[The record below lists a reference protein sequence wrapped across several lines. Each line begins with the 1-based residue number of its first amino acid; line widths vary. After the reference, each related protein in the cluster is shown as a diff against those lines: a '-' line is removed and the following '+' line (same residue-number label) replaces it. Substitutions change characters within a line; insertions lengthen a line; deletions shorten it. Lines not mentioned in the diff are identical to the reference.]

1 MIVMYV
7 VECNNTAHGTGPVN
21 PASATSSWS
30 SFSVL
35 VKPSV
40 LNTTN
45 DTMSFLPSFLFPT
58 LAPSPPLSTI
68 EKVLSDDY
76 LLSLVLRSLTRD
88 SFHYALVSK
97 RWYAAARFS
106 LAHLVIKSKIRFPVL
121 LDTIRTFSSLTR
133 LELQECRVQDSNGDA
148 LFQCLS
154 AACPHLTHLTIHYQ
168 FRMHVTCNGLSS
180 LFHGCRKIRDLRLL
194 TLHSLPHLPSAVTLL
209 SDLRTLHLCR
219 CYEYYGV
226 DRFEHIM
233 SPPESIGAL
242 QQLQEFRVITGSQF
256 RGLPDAIS
264 SLTNLRSLTFSNR
277 SFSQLPTSIADLPH
291 LQTLKIEM
299 DKLKVIPDSFEH
311 LTGLRSFSLQSKRVK
326 RVPEHVLG
334 AMVRLKSLYL
344 CCKSIQSLPD
354 SICCLALSSLSIL
367 SSPVISSLPDNLGA
381 LVQLETLKLCNLPNL
396 QYLPESMGDLP
407 RLRSL
412 EINQLGLLQLPEKL
426 CTGSVRHSLEGLYLC
441 ECREL
446 RQLPPQFGMLTRLE
460 ELDITSCSRLE
471 SLEPLLAPY
480 PPMGAQAQA
489 QAQQP
494 WGLASLTSL
503 SLCRCSRIPSLPDSF
518 SMLSA
523 LSSLTLTH
531 MHGLSNLPESLGE
544 LVSLRSLKLQ
554 YSNKLSSLPE
564 SLGQLKNLETLELCY
579 LPELNSLPGSLRW
592 LPKLKEPLLID
603 VVDDFDQPNDVYLSR
618 APEDVIISRNGAVL
632 GKKTILKSD
641 HFPGCQNKRLL
652 PHIDGAPNFRQI
664 ADLPVYGVAIP
675 TVEGIRNVLQIV
687 GASRNGGRHVLWHS
701 MREEPVIYIN
711 GRPFVLRE
719 VERPFTNLEY
729 TGINRARVEQMEA
742 RLKKDVLR
750 EAARYSNKI
759 MVSDELPDGQMVDQ
773 WEPVG
778 PDSVQTPLEVY
789 EDMQRQGYN
798 VDYERVPVTDEKVPE
813 EVDFDL
819 LVESLSSVDEGTAQ
833 IFNCQMGRGRTT
845 TGTVV
850 ATLICLAR
858 RFPSRILSPSAGA
871 TMLAKAAST
880 AGHEPGGAAKLM
892 LGAATT
898 PGKAHGAAEGAA
910 AAEAAE
916 VQAEVDRV
924 LLAGQYAVIRSLTR
938 VLEAGSES
946 KRLTDLAI
954 DHCASMQ
961 NLREAIL
968 GYRNRIHRHS
978 DEKRRQAALNLFV
991 AYLERYYMLV
1001 CFSAFLHS
1009 LTAPHA
1015 STPSSLTTSQAL
1027 PSPSP
1032 SLSLSHSKADDAPS
1046 ALGRVQEPPT
1056 PGRERLSLVDG
1067 VAATQALRDAK
1078 GGFQRWMKARPELYS
1093 ILRRL
1098 LRRDPMGALGY
1109 AHPKQASMPRALSF
1123 SLPHAVSSSP
1133 TRDAATAVAALHAP
1147 APTGTASLPAVAA
1160 AGQGEGMEVEGGDV
1174 EAGDVAGEAF
1184 RMAEMAA
1191 AIVEARSGAMLSK
1204 QVRSGAMLSKQVRS
1218 GAMLS
1223 KQVRSGA
1230 MLSKQVRSG
1239 AMLSKQVRSGAMLS
1253 KQVRSGAMLSKQV
1266 RSGAM
1271 LSKQV
1276 RSEAMLSKQV
1286 RSGAMLSKQVRSGAM
1301 LSKQVL
1307 LVIIHNTRLDVRARQ
1322 HAHASDAL
1330 IIPLP
1335 LPLLLLLLPPHAPL
1349 LSPSLPHQTV
1359 LKSDHCPGCQNLS
1372 LPELLEGA
1380 PNFRQVQGFPVF
1392 GVANPTVDGIRAVL
1406 RRVAQAVGGTG
1417 AEGVERR
1424 VVWHNM
1430 REEATVYINGKP
1442 FVLRE
1447 AERPF
1452 KNMLEYTG
1460 IDRQRVERMEARL
1473 KGDVEREAQR
1483 SGGMVVVDHESDAGE
1498 LFHALEPVPV
1508 PAAAQ
1513 GAHGAHGACVQTPL
1527 EVFRML
1533 QREGFRVDYHRLP
1546 TTDGEPPKSRDFDA
1560 LATSISSAGPHAAFV
1575 FNCQMGRGRTTTGT
1589 VTRMLEGGAAARHVL
1604 DGVVDRCAQ
1613 MLNIRE
1619 AILSYRRAFNMQVP
1633 WGKGRVRTRG
1643 CGVGMVGVKEGG
1655 WGKLCADAQYP
1666 NAFHHLAA
1674 PPAATFT
1681 SSQPVPHPP
1690 HPHCQ
1695 DADARTRQ
1703 SALSR
1708 GAEFL
1713 ERYVMLIAFAAYL
1726 SSPLFRPAAPSLWP
1740 RSSSSSSASLPSLP
1754 PSSSHTALPRLCPSL
1769 PAATSSSLTAA
1780 SGEAARSDA
1789 GDGGAEK
1796 EREEKHAGGPSEHGH
1811 AKANGEGE
1819 GGEGEGEAVSF
1830 KAWLK
1835 RRPEIRQMKW
1845 GLRLRP
1851 ARLFTI
1857 PEVGV
1862 RLRDSD
1868 ASASGAAG
1876 AVEEREAED
1885 AVLRARRGAVLGR
1898 GSILKLSLFPG
1909 LQPSA
1914 LNYSI
1919 QIPHVPNYF
1928 EAPGYPVHSM
1938 ATPTV
1943 QGAQAV
1949 LAHLGAVPQPT
1960 PTPPA
1965 AATTGGSTGE
1975 ADGKAEARGEAEVV
1989 IVDLREE
1996 AVVYV
2001 HGKPF
2006 VLRDAHQPAAALKH
2020 VGIAGSAVAAMEERL
2035 KADILQEAARCGGM
2049 VLLHKERPREGHVLQ
2064 GGSKGVGVGGSG
2076 SAVDGAA
2083 SAAGGSGDGAAASPA
2098 AAGDTVGAEHTAG
2111 STAPDPPASGATVPV
2126 GPTEIIGVWREVGPD
2141 DVKTPAQVYGE
2152 LREQQGYL
2160 VDYRRIPLTRER
2172 VPVASDVDALQLYIQ
2187 RRGRNVKFLFVSH
2200 TGYGAIAYAMA
2211 LTCLHLQATTLPSP
2225 APLAPSAAPSS
2236 PTAGATP
2243 STSTLAKSASAASS
2257 VPVAKAASGGGGKG
2271 EYRNVLQLERVLVK
2285 GPHCKRL
2292 VDAVAHRL
2300 LAVGRIVED
2309 AVEYR
2314 RAAEAVQG
2322 DDTVDRDRRAA
2333 LTDMGLKALRRYCY
2347 LIAYR
2352 SYLFSRAS
2360 ASGAASSSKGKAVVE
2375 AGGAKGGAG
2384 GSGESFGAWVA
2395 QRPEIEHMLQHLVL
2409 E

>member
-1 MIVMYV
+1 
-7 VECNNTAHGTGPVN
+7 
-21 PASATSSWS
+21 
-30 SFSVL
+30 
-35 VKPSV
+35 
-40 LNTTN
+40 
-45 DTMSFLPSFLFPT
+45 
-58 LAPSPPLSTI
+58 
-68 EKVLSDDY
+68 
-76 LLSLVLRSLTRD
+76 
-88 SFHYALVSK
+88 
-97 RWYAAARFS
+97 
-106 LAHLVIKSKIRFPVL
+106 
-121 LDTIRTFSSLTR
+121 
-133 LELQECRVQDSNGDA
+133 
-148 LFQCLS
+148 
-154 AACPHLTHLTIHYQ
+154 
-168 FRMHVTCNGLSS
+168 
-180 LFHGCRKIRDLRLL
+180 
-194 TLHSLPHLPSAVTLL
+194 
-209 SDLRTLHLCR
+209 
-219 CYEYYGV
+219 
-226 DRFEHIM
+226 
-233 SPPESIGAL
+233 
-242 QQLQEFRVITGSQF
+242 
-256 RGLPDAIS
+256 
-264 SLTNLRSLTFSNR
+264 
-277 SFSQLPTSIADLPH
+277 
-291 LQTLKIEM
+291 M
-299 DKLKVIPDSFEH
+299 DKLKLIPESFQQ

-326 RVPEHVLG
+326 RAPEHVVG
-334 AMVRLKSLYL
+334 AMVRLKSLSL
-344 CCKSIQSLPD
+344 SCRSIQSLPD
-354 SICCLALSSLSIL
+354 AMCSLPLSSLSIL
-367 SSPVISSLPDNLGA
+367 SSPVITSLPENPGA
-381 LVQLETLKLCNLPNL
+381 LVLLETLKLCNLPNL
-396 QYLPESMGDLP
+396 QYLPESVGDLQ

-412 EINQLGLLQLPEKL
+412 EISQLGLLQLPEKL
-426 CTGSVRHSLEGLYLC
+426 CTGSVRHSLEGLYLRDC
-441 ECREL
+441 SGL
-446 RQLPPQFGMLTRLE
+446 RQLPPQLAMLTRLE
-460 ELDITSCSRLE
+460 ELEITSCSRLE
-471 SLEPLLAPY
+471 SLEPLLAPDY
-480 PPMGAQAQA
+480 AAG
-489 QAQQP
+489 
-494 WGLASLTSL
+494 
-503 SLCRCSRIPSLPDSF
+503 
-518 SMLSA
+518 
-523 LSSLTLTH
+523 
-531 MHGLSNLPESLGE
+531 N
-544 LVSLRSLKLQ
+544 
-554 YSNKLSSLPE
+554 
-564 SLGQLKNLETLELCY
+564 
-579 LPELNSLPGSLRW
+579 
-592 LPKLKEPLLID
+592 
-603 VVDDFDQPNDVYLSR
+603 
-618 APEDVIISRNGAVL
+618 
-632 GKKTILKSD
+632 
-641 HFPGCQNKRLL
+641 
-652 PHIDGAPNFRQI
+652 
-664 ADLPVYGVAIP
+664 
-675 TVEGIRNVLQIV
+675 
-687 GASRNGGRHVLWHS
+687 
-701 MREEPVIYIN
+701 VIYIN

-750 EAARYSNKI
+750 EAGRYSNKI

-789 EDMQRQGYN
+789 QDLQRQGYN

-819 LVESLSSVDEGTAQ
+819 LVESLSGVDEGTAQ

-858 RFPSRILSPSAGA
+858 RFPSRIMSPSAGA
-871 TMLAKAAST
+871 SMLAKAAST

-892 LGAATT
+892 LAT
-898 PGKAHGAAEGAA
+898 PGKAHGGVEGAA

-1015 STPSSLTTSQAL
+1015 STPSSITTSQAL

-1032 SLSLSHSKADDAPS
+1032 SLSHGKADDPPS
-1046 ALGRVQEPPT
+1046 AHVRAQEAHTRGQEPHT
-1056 PGRERLSLVDG
+1056 PGRERFSLLDG
-1067 VAATQALRDAK
+1067 LAATQALRDAK

-1123 SLPHAVSSSP
+1123 SLPNAVSSSP

-1147 APTGTASLPAVAA
+1147 APTGAASLPAVAA
-1160 AGQGEGMEVEGGDV
+1160 AGQGTAGQGEGMEVEGGEV

-1218 GAMLS
+1218 GAMY
-1223 KQVRSGA
+1223 
-1230 MLSKQVRSG
+1230 
-1239 AMLSKQVRSGAMLS
+1239 
-1253 KQVRSGAMLSKQV
+1253 
-1266 RSGAM
+1266 
-1271 LSKQV
+1271 
-1276 RSEAMLSKQV
+1276 
-1286 RSGAMLSKQVRSGAM
+1286 
-1301 LSKQVL
+1301 
-1307 LVIIHNTRLDVRARQ
+1307 
-1322 HAHASDAL
+1322 
-1330 IIPLP
+1330 
-1335 LPLLLLLLPPHAPL
+1335 
-1349 LSPSLPHQTV
+1349 
-1359 LKSDHCPGCQNLS
+1359 
-1372 LPELLEGA
+1372 
-1380 PNFRQVQGFPVF
+1380 
-1392 GVANPTVDGIRAVL
+1392 GVCGL
-1406 RRVAQAVGGTG
+1406 RGQ
-1417 AEGVERR
+1417 
-1424 VVWHNM
+1424 
-1430 REEATVYINGKP
+1430 
-1442 FVLRE
+1442 
-1447 AERPF
+1447 
-1452 KNMLEYTG
+1452 G

-1498 LFHALEPVPV
+1498 LFHALEPVP
-1508 PAAAQ
+1508 AAAQ
-1513 GAHGAHGACVQTPL
+1513 GAHGACVQTPL

-1546 TTDGEPPKSRDFDA
+1546 TTDGQPPKSRDFDA
-1560 LATSISSAGPHAAFV
+1560 LATTISSAGPHSAFV

-1589 VTRMLEGGAAARHVL
+1589 VIASLVLLRCIYGRPLRLPSLPPSLALPSHSHPCTSQPSPPRCSPRSGSSSGSQDSDDSISGGGSNDENAGGRNSDASSRDANEGDGSGAMNPDLQGPKAAEPHSAWRQEDGPTAHRTPSSLRKCSSGQRKRRATGDAGVGVGGESVERRRSGSGNGRGGGGGRTHEGEGEGRGGGRGRGKEQKAWGDEFELEDIPVVRKVTRMLDGGAAARHVL

-1619 AILSYRRAFNMQVP
+1619 AILSYRRAFNMQ
-1633 WGKGRVRTRG
+1633 
-1643 CGVGMVGVKEGG
+1643 
-1655 WGKLCADAQYP
+1655 
-1666 NAFHHLAA
+1666 
-1674 PPAATFT
+1674 
-1681 SSQPVPHPP
+1681 
-1690 HPHCQ
+1690 

-1713 ERYVMLIAFAAYL
+1713 ERYVMLIAFASYL

-1740 RSSSSSSASLPSLP
+1740 RSSSSSSTSLPSIP

-1769 PAATSSSLTAA
+1769 PAATSST
-1780 SGEAARSDA
+1780 SGEAAGSDA
-1789 GDGGAEK
+1789 GEGGAEK
-1796 EREEKHAGGPSEHGH
+1796 ERGEKQGGGLSAQGQAE
-1811 AKANGEGE
+1811 ANGEGE

-1960 PTPPA
+1960 PPA
-1965 AATTGGSTGE
+1965 ATTTGGSTGE
-1975 ADGKAEARGEAEVV
+1975 ADGKAEGRGEADGKGEERGEADGKGEERGEAEVV

-2049 VLLHKERPREGHVLQ
+2049 VLLHKERPREGHVQ
-2064 GGSKGVGVGGSG
+2064 AGSKG
-2076 SAVDGAA
+2076 AVDGADGAADSGALESGSA
-2083 SAAGGSGDGAAASPA
+2083 SAAAAAAGVTDVSAAADGGAAALPSA
-2098 AAGDTVGAEHTAG
+2098 ADDTAGAQRTAG
-2111 STAPDPPASGATVPV
+2111 STAAEPPASGAAVAV
-2126 GPTEIIGVWREVGPD
+2126 GPTEIIGVWRAVGRD
-2141 DVKTPAQVYGE
+2141 DVKTPAEVYRE

-2172 VPVASDVDALQLYIQ
+2172 VLVASPSLQLYVQ
-2187 RRGRNVKFLFVSH
+2187 HRGPNVKFLFVSH

-2225 APLAPSAAPSS
+2225 APHAPAAAPSS
-2236 PTAGATP
+2236 PTAAAASSP
-2243 STSTLAKSASAASS
+2243 TLAKQSTASFSIP
-2257 VPVAKAASGGGGKG
+2257 VPKAVGGAGGKG

-2314 RAAEAVQG
+2314 RAVEAVQG

-2360 ASGAASSSKGKAVVE
+2360 ASGAASSKGKAVVE
-2375 AGGAKGGAG
+2375 AGGAKGVAG